1 MTEPPY
7 LSEYQA
13 GYVFVPSKHGR
24 GLMPGTA
31 TRTFSGGATRDV
43 DDNKLDFEGFLSPQ
57 VLQAFAEYMH
67 KHRLM
72 KDGSVRSSDNWQN
85 GMPKSVYVK
94 SLARHFFDLWL
105 MHRLDT
111 DELTR
116 PDGEHVT
123 LADTLGGIQ
132 FNLQGYWLE
141 TLKDR

>member
-1 MTEPPY
+1 MART
-7 LSEYQA
+7 LSRIFE
-13 GYVFVPSKHGR
+13 
-24 GLMPGTA
+24 
-31 TRTFSGGATRDV
+31 GGATRDV

-105 MHRLDT
+105 MHRLGV
-111 DELTR
+111 DEITR

-141 TLKDR
+141 TLKSQ